1 MPKILICA
9 PSNAAIDEIAS
20 RLSHGMRGSEMGSA
34 PIKVVRIGA
43 PKTIS
48 NSVLH
53 IFLETLVEQKL
64 DPKQTESNDA
74 GPAQVEALRQEVESL
89 KRLISDKHQEKAAV
103 IDNNA
108 RTHALA
114 EEISHLNGRRT
125 QLGKQL
131 NQLRDKQ
138 RADFRGLDA
147 LRRKMRIEVLRE
159 ADVICTTLSGSA
171 HEQLEQL
178 DIEMV
183 IIDEAAQAIELSSLI
198 PLKYRFNRCIMVGDP
213 NQLPPTVLSKDV
225 SPLPKTTAILV
236 LKVTTIGLQ
245 I

>member
-20 RLSHGMRGSEMGSA
+20 RLSTGLRGSEKGSA
-34 PIKVVRIGA
+34 PAKVVRIGA
-43 PKTIS
+43 PGAMNS
-48 NSVLH
+48 SVLD

-64 DPKQTESNDA
+64 DPKQAESNDA
-74 GPAQVEALRQEVESL
+74 GPAQIQALKREVESL
-89 KRLISDKHQEKAAV
+89 KQLISDKHQEKAAV

-114 EEISHLNGRRT
+114 EDISQLNARRT
-125 QLGKQL
+125 QLARQL
-131 NQLRDKQ
+131 NHLRDKQ

-147 LRRKMRIEVLRE
+147 LRRKMRMEVLRE
-159 ADVICTTLSGSA
+159 ADVICSTLSGSA
-171 HEQLEQL
+171 NEQLEQI
-178 DIEMV
+178 DVEMV

-213 NQLPPTVLSKDV
+213 KQLPPTVLSKDV
-225 SPLPKTTAILV
+225 SWHY
-236 LKVTTIGLQ
+236 
-245 I
+245 